1 MSHQFR
7 KTFDFSKI
15 SKEIY
20 QWFPGHMKKG
30 LTKIYEQLPNVDAV
44 IEVHD
49 ARVSFYFKN
58 YYENYERVNYEL

>member
-1 MSHQFR
+1 MSNQFR

-30 LTKIYEQLPNVDAV
+30 LQKIYEHLPNVDAV

-49 ARVSFYFKN
+49 ARVSFSQNKYSYSQKN
-58 YYENYERVNYEL
+58 F

>member
-1 MSHQFR
+1 MSNQFR

-30 LTKIYEQLPNVDAV
+30 LQKIYEHLPNVDAV

-49 ARVSFYFKN
+49 ARVSFSQNKYSYSQKNFKN
-58 YYENYERVNYEL
+58 Y